1 MDLRSFYISIGLHV
15 GVVVLA
21 FFGLPS
27 LKRPLPEDQPLVTL
41 EIVQTVP
48 TTNVNEGGEV
58 NTSKEEQQATKSKK
72 PAPPPPPPNPTPSTP
87 DTPSKPTTRELDPTA
102 EVIPKKQQNK
112 PKLAKAQPP
121 TPPKSKPN
129 QAAARKMPTKLPKA
143 PPKRA
148 NKMAKQNELAK
159 KRTDALTG
167 VMQNLAK
174 AKAVNEDAEKK
185 RREQERK
192 IAADKLNDS
201 LSAAAGDVLKAPEK
215 PVIGPLGLS
224 DIDRLRAHLSKCW
237 DPPIGAAGSDALIVD
252 IIVSLDRDGRVLS
265 AKVDN
270 KFRFNTDR
278 IFKVAAEEAIRAT
291 RECSPLP
298 LPPEKYEQ
306 WKSFVFV
313 FDPRFLSR

>member
-1 MDLRSFYISIGLHV
+1 MNPRSIYISIGLHL
-15 GVVVLA
+15 GVVLLA
-21 FFGLPS
+21 IVGLPS
-27 LKRPLPEDQPLVTL
+27 LNRPLPEDQPLVTL
-41 EIVQTVP
+41 EMVQTVP

-58 NTSKEEQQATKSKK
+58 NTAKEEQQAAKRKQPT
-72 PAPPPPPPNPTPSTP
+72 PPPPPPKPAPSAP
-87 DTPSKPTTRELDPTA
+87 DAPSKPTPRAPDPTA
-102 EVIPKKQQNK
+102 EIIPEKPQNK
-112 PKLAKAQPP
+112 PKLAEAQPP
-121 TPPKSKPN
+121 APPKSKP
-129 QAAARKMPTKLPKA
+129 QQSAAEKMPTKLPKA

-148 NKMAKQNELAK
+148 NKMAQQNELAK

-201 LSAAAGDVLKAPEK
+201 VSAAAGDVLKAPEK

-237 DPPIGAAGSDALIVD
+237 DPPIGAAGSDTLIVD

-270 KFRFNTDR
+270 KLRFNTDR

>member
-1 MDLRSFYISIGLHV
+1 MNPRSFYISIGLHL
-15 GVVVLA
+15 GVVLLA
-21 FFGLPS
+21 IVGLPS
-27 LKRPLPEDQPLVTL
+27 LNRPLPEDQPLVTL
-41 EIVQTVP
+41 EMVQTVP

-58 NTSKEEQQATKSKK
+58 NTAKEEQQAAKRKQ
-72 PAPPPPPPNPTPSTP
+72 PAPPPPPPKPAPSAP
-87 DTPSKPTTRELDPTA
+87 DAPSKPTPRAPDPTA
-102 EVIPKKQQNK
+102 EIIPEKPQNK
-112 PKLAKAQPP
+112 PKLAEAQPP
-121 TPPKSKPN
+121 APPKSKP
-129 QAAARKMPTKLPKA
+129 QQSAAEKMPTKLPQA

-148 NKMAKQNELAK
+148 NKMAQQNELAK

-201 LSAAAGDVLKAPEK
+201 VSAAAGDVLKAPEK

-237 DPPIGAAGSDALIVD
+237 DPPIGAAGSDTLIVD

-270 KFRFNTDR
+270 KLRFNTDR

>member
-1 MDLRSFYISIGLHV
+1 MNPRSFYISIGLHLI
-15 GVVVLA
+15 VVLLA
-21 FFGLPS
+21 VVGLPS
-27 LKRPLPEDQPLVTL
+27 LNRPLPEDQPLVTL
-41 EIVQTVP
+41 EMVQTLP
-48 TTNVNEGGEV
+48 TTNVIEGGEV
-58 NTSKEEQQATKSKK
+58 NSAKEEQQAAKRKK
-72 PAPPPPPPNPTPSTP
+72 PPPPPPPPKPAPSAP
-87 DTPSKPTTRELDPTA
+87 DKPFKSTQRAPDPTSEIIPENLQKKLELA
-102 EVIPKKQQNK
+102 EV
-112 PKLAKAQPP
+112 QPP
-121 TPPKSKPN
+121 VPPKSRPKKT
-129 QAAARKMPTKLPKA
+129 AAQKMPKKLPKA
-143 PPKRA
+143 SPKRA
-148 NKMAKQNELAK
+148 NKMAQKSALAK

-201 LSAAAGDVLKAPEK
+201 ISAVAGDVIKAPEK
-215 PVIGPLGLS
+215 PIVGPLGLS

-237 DPPIGAAGSDALIVD
+237 DPPIGAAGSDTLIVD

-270 KFRFNTDR
+270 KLRFNTDR

-298 LPPEKYEQ
+298 LPPDKYEQ